1 LLKSDIIIIIIIII
15 ILAVGVG
22 GWQIILFSSELVTA
36 EQLPMVVSIKKLS
49 LLLSFRDVDVVDSI
63 VSKAKKVIKS
73 YGLIDFMNLS
83 FMNFP

>member
-22 GWQIILFSSELVTA
+22 GWQIILFSSE
-36 EQLPMVVSIKKLS
+36 QLPMVVSIKKLS

-63 VSKAKKVIKS
+63 VSKAEKVIKS